1 LSSEKEIISMIN
13 TNSIFRDRL
22 KECLDILGFTLK
34 EEIKAYKDNVK
45 TDILIRIDDEIG
57 ISVKS
62 STGTSFHNLDRRR
75 LEEWRSILN
84 MPDEIFET
92 IKRSILRVAR
102 NPRDKFIMEADRA
115 KIKEFLTMHV
125 KTIIDEIFV
134 KGERNLKILMINNKQ
149 TRKIYVFNMDDVLN
163 FLYNNARNIGFSDK
177 GIIKLGDFITIQRKG
192 GDGKHVTI
200 PKTDWNHPGN
210 QLQFKFSPLKFA
222 EYVVE
227 RRVIRF
233 CVLEY

>member
-1 LSSEKEIISMIN
+1 MSSEKEIISMIN

-192 GDGKHVTI
+192 CDGKHVTI

-210 QLQFKFSPLKFA
+210 QLQ
-222 EYVVE
+222 
-227 RRVIRF
+227 
-233 CVLEY
+233 